1 MRVRQ
6 RGSQHALKTF
16 FDACVS
22 RTFANTGAIVIP
34 SIERHSRFGRETRLR
49 RAPIVTN
56 YSRSDVV
63 EAIVSHAL
71 PDWGWCAKNWRGY
84 DFRHRGVAEHEIRL
98 DVKQTSALQSWEWK
112 SPCKP
117 KWDIAPRKG
126 SWEGSDWTE
135 RAGRNADIY
144 IFATHAELNID
155 IADHRDPAQ

>member
-84 DFRHRGVAEHEIRL
+84 DFRHRGVAGHEIRL
-98 DVKQTSALQSWEWK
+98 EVKQT
-112 SPCKP
+112 
-117 KWDIAPRKG
+117 
-126 SWEGSDWTE
+126 
-135 RAGRNADIY
+135 
-144 IFATHAELNID
+144 
-155 IADHRDPAQ
+155 